1 MYKLLFTSTVLF
13 FLVHSAFSQK
23 KTHHFSNSTFESK
36 ANRIKTYL
44 NDDYYVVM
52 TENHLQPGQVQH
64 ELRVVDL
71 KRRDVIQVVF
81 EGENKLTPKLF
92 GFHLEQAS
100 FSFLEEN
107 YSDIQK
113 VHSLTLHTYLIGK
126 KSWSS
131 KRIFKER
138 SDQPKR
144 QYKFV
149 RTMADKVPIL
159 YLLQEDKQANA
170 QASVL
175 IFDAD
180 FNLTSRRD
188 YKFNESIN
196 LSFDWTLISN
206 NSGDILAVQQV
217 LDSREGN
224 YLACHYVNVLQ
235 ESDDENV
242 LKPIYKIRNAYIQEY
257 KVTMKDDGIVDF
269 IGLMDQ
275 VIGRIGGTTEI
286 LVRRFHP
293 LKATDVFNQQFVLKK
308 NNGYLIHSYLP
319 LNEEYS
325 AMIVQEVN
333 SRANAKPNENARTS
347 AELPAQSKGAFI
359 VMYLH
364 NQKGVVWQEQLTD
377 GSDHSN
383 VMFTRLYP
391 NIFEPYFWSDGSNL
405 YALYNTSL
413 KTSNAGQISQ
423 SGIKTNNSTSQQPD
437 ALVSKLKQFDLSNG
451 HSRWIDLLERD
462 HKTLLFP
469 LSSKLTQLDY
479 LMSLVQVEP
488 NKFYPVHIYL
498 K

>member
-1 MYKLLFTSTVLF
+1 MT
-13 FLVHSAFSQK
+13 QK
-23 KTHHFSNSTFESK
+23 E
-36 ANRIKTYL
+36 
-44 NDDYYVVM
+44 
-52 TENHLQPGQVQH
+52 LQPGQVQH
-64 ELRVVDL
+64 ELCVVDL
-71 KRRDVIQVVF
+71 KKKDAIQVVF

-92 GFHLEQAS
+92 GFHLEQAA
-100 FSFLEEN
+100 FSFFEEN

-138 SDQPKR
+138 SDDTKR

-149 RTMADKVPIL
+149 RTMEDKVPIL

-196 LSFDWTLISN
+196 LNFDWTLISN
-206 NSGDILAVQQV
+206 NSGEILAVQQV
-217 LDSREGN
+217 LDSKEGN

-235 ESDDENV
+235 ESDGENM
-242 LKPIYKIRNAYIQEY
+242 LKPIYKARNTHIQEY
-257 KVTMKDDGIVDF
+257 KVTIKDDGIVEF

-275 VIGRIGGTTEI
+275 VIGRIGGSTEI

-293 LKATDVFNQQFVLKK
+293 LKETDVFNQQFVLKK
-308 NNGYLIHSYLP
+308 NNGYLMHSFLP
-319 LNEEYS
+319 LSEEYS
-325 AMIVQEVN
+325 ALIVQEVI
-333 SRANAKPNENARTS
+333 SSANAKPNENARSS
-347 AELPAQSKGAFI
+347 AEIPPHLKGAI
-359 VMYLH
+359 TVMYLH

-383 VMFTRLYP
+383 LMFTRLYP
-391 NIFEPYFWSDGSNL
+391 NTFEPYFWSDGSNL

-413 KTSNAGQISQ
+413 KTSNDGQIAQ
-423 SGIKTNNSTSQQPD
+423 SGIKTNNSSSQQSD

-451 HSRWIDLLERD
+451 HSRLIDLQERN
-462 HKTLLFP
+462 HKMLLFP
-469 LSSKLTQLDY
+469 LSTKLTTLDY
-479 LMSLVQVEP
+479 LMSLVQVET
-488 NKFYPVHIYL
+488 NKYYPVQIHL